1 MDFKNIK
8 KILSDLITDKTSPE
22 DAEKIGGA
30 IKEVEKT
37 EEEMTAF
44 AEKHE
49 ELRQKYVNSIK
60 NSTFKEAPEEADPEP
75 KFKSLDEIA
84 ADYEAQ
90 QKGK

>member
-1 MDFKNIK
+1 MDFKNVK
-8 KILSDLITDKTSPE
+8 KILSDLITDNTSPE

-37 EEEMTAF
+37 EAEMVEF
-44 AEKHE
+44 ANKHE

-60 NSTFKEAPEEADPEP
+60 NSTFKEAPEEAKEEP
-75 KFKSLDEIA
+75 QFKSLDEIA
-84 ADYEAQ
+84 ADYEKQ

>member
-8 KILSDLITDKTSPE
+8 KILSDLITDNTSPE
-22 DAEKIGGA
+22 DAEKICGA

-37 EEEMTAF
+37 EEEMVAF

-49 ELRQKYVNSIK
+49 ALRQKYVNSIK
-60 NSTFKEAPEEADPEP
+60 NSTFEEAPEEANPEP

-84 ADYEAQ
+84 DEFAKNQ
-90 QKGK
+90 QKG